1 MRRLSVEYW
10 DDEISSLSNE
20 IVNGIESVLSKIPN
34 NRIDFKNVN
43 LTDGCGSKIEHIEL
57 ANTKTYGDDVYITT
71 KDCKDS
77 LLHEEPISILMDIAR
92 YINDKIIKD

>member
-1 MRRLSVEYW
+1 MEKLEVEYW
-10 DDEISSLSNE
+10 DEEISSLSNE
-20 IVNGIESVLSKIPN
+20 IVNGIESALSEIPN

-57 ANTKTYGDDVYITT
+57 ANTTAYGDDIYITT

-77 LLHEEPISILMDIAR
+77 LLREEPISILMDIAR
-92 YINDKIIKD
+92 YINDFVIKD